1 MLKNI
6 SIRYNNSKLKKKIYI
21 YLIKK
26 EIIIK

>member
-26 EIIIK
+26 EIIVQ